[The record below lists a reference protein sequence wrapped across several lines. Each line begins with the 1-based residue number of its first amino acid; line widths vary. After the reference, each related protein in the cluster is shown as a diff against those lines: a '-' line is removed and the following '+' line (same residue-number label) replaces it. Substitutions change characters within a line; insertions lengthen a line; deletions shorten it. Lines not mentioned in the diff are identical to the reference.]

1 MKSPY
6 GLMGYISTFQGLF
19 TECKLDNSQMRYGQK
34 TWDLNHR
41 GPGKTMGCLSLER
54 CLYWRIHGIS
64 YIWMSQNA
72 KTKIYQSCRRHSWL
86 LQAKV
91 LSPPPMQPMDPILHV
106 HSMLWNEDIWN
117 LKSETSDVWIRTG
130 HLYKPKKAPPPLRE
144 GPK

>member
-1 MKSPY
+1 MLWKA
-6 GLMGYISTFQGLF
+6 LMALWGIFPPSRGFLRNVNWTIL
-19 TECKLDNSQMRYGQK
+19 K
-34 TWDLNHR
+34 WDMDKNVR
-41 GPGKTMGCLSLER
+41 FEPQRARKTMGYLSWGR
-54 CLYWRIHGIS
+54 FLYWRIHGIS

-91 LSPPPMQPMDPILHV
+91 LSAPPMQPMEPILHV

-130 HLYKPKKAPPPLRE
+130 HLYKAKKKAPPPM
-144 GPK
+144 GGA